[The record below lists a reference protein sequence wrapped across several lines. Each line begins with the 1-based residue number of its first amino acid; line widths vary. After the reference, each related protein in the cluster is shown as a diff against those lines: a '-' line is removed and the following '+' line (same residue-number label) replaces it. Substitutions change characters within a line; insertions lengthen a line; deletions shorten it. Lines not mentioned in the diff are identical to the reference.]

1 MFIWFYEF
9 LGVKYK
15 YIKIVFKILLLIY
28 EILCSSFGGFVF
40 IFCLLLNLILYLKKL
55 MELEYF

>member
-15 YIKIVFKILLLIY
+15 YIKIVFKILLIIY
-28 EILCSSFGGFVF
+28 ENLCIIFRGFVF